1 MSAGVPWAIVMT
13 HTDPDDRLAAAVAAL
28 RAGELVIYPTET
40 FYGIAADPEA
50 PRAIAKIFEAKGRAE
65 NQPIAL
71 IAADNASAFGLARKV
86 PTLARRL
93 ASLFWPGPLT
103 LVLPAR
109 DGLHPAVLG
118 PDGVGVRVSS
128 HPLARQL
135 AAAFGRP
142 ITATSA
148 NLSGHPATV
157 SPDEVR
163 ASLGDKIKV
172 LLEDG
177 VLAGG
182 AASTV
187 VAITSDGYR
196 IIRQGAVA
204 ADTIAAAAAGKEVA

>member
-1 MSAGVPWAIVMT
+1 MT
-13 HTDPDDRLAAAVAAL
+13 HADADDRLAEAVAAL
-28 RAGELVIYPTET
+28 HAGELVIFPTET
-40 FYGIAADPEA
+40 FYGIAADPES
-50 PRAIAKIFEAKGRAE
+50 PRAIAKIIEAKGRAE

-71 IAADNASAFGLARKV
+71 IAADSASAFGLAREI
-86 PTLARRL
+86 PPLAARF
-93 ASLFWPGPLT
+93 AALFWPGPLT

-109 DGLHPAVLG
+109 AGLDSAVLG

-128 HPLARQL
+128 HPQARQL
-135 AAAFGRP
+135 AATFGRP

-163 ASLGDKIKV
+163 ASLGDKVKV

-187 VAITSDGYR
+187 VAITSEGYR

-204 ADTIAAAAAGKEVA
+204 ADTIAAVAAGKEVA

>member
-1 MSAGVPWAIVMT
+1 MSPVAPWAFVMT
-13 HTDPDDRLAAAVAAL
+13 LAEADGRLAEAVAAL

-40 FYGIAADPEA
+40 FYGIAADPES

-71 IAADNASAFGLARKV
+71 IAADSASAFGLARDI
-86 PTLARRL
+86 PALALRL
-93 ASLFWPGPLT
+93 AQLFWPGPLT

-128 HPLARQL
+128 HLLARQL
-135 AAAFGRP
+135 AAMFGRP

-148 NLSGHPATV
+148 NLSGQPAIV

-163 ASLGDKIKV
+163 ASLGDRVKV

-182 AASTV
+182 VPSTV
-187 VAITSDGYR
+187 VAVISDGYQ

-204 ADTIAAAAAGKEVA
+204 ADKIAAAVARKEIA